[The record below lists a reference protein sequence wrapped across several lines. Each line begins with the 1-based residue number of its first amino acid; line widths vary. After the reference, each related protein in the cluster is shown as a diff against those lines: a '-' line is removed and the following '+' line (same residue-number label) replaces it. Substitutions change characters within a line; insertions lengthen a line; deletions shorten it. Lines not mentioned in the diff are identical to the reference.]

1 MENLDQTD
9 WALVRSFLAVAEQ
22 GSLSAAARQLGL
34 SQPTLG
40 RQIKQMETDL
50 GVTLLIRQPRGFD
63 LTEAGQ
69 AILPAARRMQ
79 DAMREIAL
87 AVAGRDAG
95 TSGTVR
101 ITASEIMALNYLPD
115 IVADI
120 RDALPGITIDLVASD
135 RSDNLLFREA
145 DIAVRMY
152 QPQQLEIVT
161 RKLGEIQLGVC
172 AATSYLQKHGR
183 PETVQD
189 MMDHDLVG
197 YDQSEL
203 ILRGMRDL
211 GWPATRDWFTTR
223 CDDQNAYWQL
233 IRSGCGVGFGQR
245 NMIDADP
252 LVEAL
257 DIGVTIPPLSVWLA
271 APQALRHVP
280 RIAAVWDRL
289 SDGLSPFVS

>member
-161 RKLGEIQLGVC
+161 RKLGEVQLGVC

>member
-257 DIGVTIPPLSVWLA
+257 DIGVTIPPLPVWLA

>member
-1 MENLDQTD
+1 MANLDQTD
-9 WALVRSFLAVAEQ
+9 WALVRSFLAVAER

-50 GVTLLIRQPRGFD
+50 GVSLLVRQPRGFD

-79 DAMREIAL
+79 EAMREIAM
-87 AVAGRDAG
+87 AVAGREAG
-95 TSGTVR
+95 TTGTVR
-101 ITASEIMALNYLPD
+101 ITASEVTALNYLPG

-120 RDALPGITIDLVASD
+120 REALPGITIDLVASD

-161 RKLGEIQLGVC
+161 RKLGEIRMGVC
-172 AATSYLQKHGR
+172 AATSYVEKHGR

-189 MMDHDLVG
+189 MMDHALVG
-197 YDQSEL
+197 FDQSEL

-233 IRSGCGVGFGQR
+233 IRAGCGVGFGQR
-245 NMIDADP
+245 NLIDADP
-252 LVEAL
+252 GVELL
-257 DIGVTIPPLSVWLA
+257 DIGVTIPPLPVWLA
-271 APQALRHVP
+271 APQGLRHLP

-289 SDGLSPFVS
+289 CSGLAPFVS